1 MYLSTANQLK
11 RVYLLKRIGRER
23 ERDFPPTGYGIHQLS
38 NANHR
43 PMQITGKTKIVGV
56 IGDPI
61 EHSRSPQMHNAALA
75 ELGLDYVYVPFHIRA
90 TDLPAAIDGFKAIN
104 VVGINVTIP
113 HKQAVIP
120 LLDDISREAALIG
133 AVNTLTFEDGK
144 ITGNNTDAPGF
155 LQAMQEVGFHPPKGE
170 SAVVIGAGGSARAIV
185 VALALAGLGSIYIVN
200 RTKSKAV
207 TLATALSDKIGVT
220 MHGMG
225 LDDTRLP
232 NIVAKSPLIVN
243 TASASMDISHPLLI
257 RPEWL
262 NPQSI
267 VYDIVYTPP
276 ETRLMKAAA
285 ENGCATVSGLG
296 MLIHQG
302 AIAFEKWTKVL
313 PPIET
318 MRQALQIV

>member
-1 MYLSTANQLK
+1 
-11 RVYLLKRIGRER
+11 
-23 ERDFPPTGYGIHQLS
+23 
-38 NANHR
+38 
-43 PMQITGKTKIVGV
+43 MQITGTTKIVGV

-75 ELGLDYVYVPFHIRA
+75 QLGLDYVYVPFHIREA
-90 TDLPAAIDGFKAIN
+90 DLPAAINGFKAIN
-104 VVGINVTIP
+104 VIGINVTIP

-120 LLDDISREAALIG
+120 FLDEISREAELIG
-133 AVNTLTFEDGK
+133 AVNTLTFEAGK
-144 ITGNNTDAPGF
+144 LAGDNTDAPGF
-155 LQAMQEVGFHPPKGE
+155 LQAMHEAGSELPKGE

-185 VALALAGLGSIYIVN
+185 VALALNGLESIYIVN
-200 RTKSKAV
+200 RTTSKAV
-207 TLATALSDKIGVT
+207 ALATDLSDKTGVE

-232 NIVAKSPLIVN
+232 DIVAKSRLIVN
-243 TASASMDISHPLLI
+243 TASTSMDISHPLLI

-262 NPQSI
+262 NPKSI

-276 ETRLMKAAA
+276 ETRLMQAAS
-285 ENGCATVSGLG
+285 ERGCATIGGLG

-302 AIAFEKWTKVL
+302 AIAFEKWTKVS
-313 PPIET
+313 PPVEV